1 MIRLLESI
9 ALGTAVLLVAGAA
22 VAPSSAA
29 FTGADSSMAQAAA
42 SAVRVASLGA
52 LLEWG
57 ALLECDALLEIGV
70 WLMAFIKIIT
80 F

>member
-1 MIRLLESI
+1 
-9 ALGTAVLLVAGAA
+9 
-22 VAPSSAA
+22 
-29 FTGADSSMAQAAA
+29 MAQAAA
-42 SAVRVASLGA
+42 SAVRVASL
-52 LLEWG
+52 G